1 MAWPS
6 AADFSEA
13 VQSPRTAFRD
23 AELQSGQIELNNLQL
38 PKPRSGGFAV
48 VFKLQ
53 SGPRDWAVK
62 CFTRDFADQ
71 RQRYDSISR
80 HLAEKQLP
88 YIVPFEYLREGIKVR
103 GQMYPILKME
113 WVEGENLREYVERH
127 LRQPQIL
134 RKLAA
139 QWATMLSALH
149 AASIAHGDLQDH
161 NVIVVNDAIRLIDY
175 DGMFV
180 PSLHGYIS
188 HELGARNYQHPLRT
202 ERDFGPYLDNFSA
215 WVVYLSLIGL
225 AAEPELWRKFGLGD
239 ERLILDRSDYDEPS
253 KSEVLKVLENCSV
266 QDVRSLARIFRSLI
280 YFKLSDIPSLDG
292 QVDLAQS
299 PNIPREGSWLD
310 DHVANIAASKSKSAE
325 VDASP
330 ELTMSDPAWILE
342 GLAERDSVSWAFEH
356 SPVAERIVLAS
367 SLVAG
372 CLVLVLWHLGLFG
385 YYVPGLAFVISSMGD
400 SIFITVRFF
409 TDGTVK
415 AARPVHAKAREVS
428 SARRT
433 TERDLDQTAK
443 KSRKIRQTLKD
454 ELNKIDGAHHSLRGD
469 EQEEILKTQR
479 VSENNLNQVRQRIQ
493 ELDSSEATEIA
504 DSLSALQRRHV
515 DAWMARTILANAK
528 IPGIGETF
536 KISLMARG
544 YRTALDIDAGVEGI
558 SGIGPARRASLMSW
572 RRQVESQARASAPGA
587 LARNDEAAIRT
598 KYVAQRNT
606 LNMQADAI
614 RRGLADKER
623 GIRDA
628 FKLRNE
634 ALERQA
640 ALARQHEDEELKK
653 IDHQTEQFRKALFR
667 INWDAAKLDRDLL
680 AIRNIHFLRY
690 VAAVFFL
697 TRRARGI

>member
-1 MAWPS
+1 VAWPS

-23 AELQSGQIELNNLQL
+23 GELQLGQIELNSLQL

-53 SGPRDWAVK
+53 SGPKDWAVK

-80 HLAEKQLP
+80 HLAEKHLS

-103 GQMYPILKME
+103 GQMYPILKMK

-134 RKLAA
+134 RNLAA

-149 AASIAHGDLQDH
+149 AASIAHGDLQDR
-161 NVIVVNDAIRLIDY
+161 NVIVVNDAIQLIDY

-180 PSLHGYIS
+180 PSLHGNIS

-239 ERLILDRSDYDEPS
+239 ERLIFDRSDYDEPS
-253 KSEVLKVLENCSV
+253 KSEVLKVLENCFV
-266 QDVRSLARIFRSLI
+266 QDVRSVAKIFRSLI
-280 YFKLSDIPSLDG
+280 YLRLSDIPFLDELI
-292 QVDLAQS
+292 DL
-299 PNIPREGSWLD
+299 
-310 DHVANIAASKSKSAE
+310 SKSKSAQ
-325 VDASP
+325 VDASS
-330 ELTMSDPAWILE
+330 ELAMSDPAWILE

-372 CLVLVLWHLGLFG
+372 CLVLVLWYLGSFA
-385 YYVPGLAFVISSMGD
+385 YYVSILAFVLASIGD
-400 SIFITVRFF
+400 SIFLIARFF
-409 TDGTVK
+409 TDGAVK
-415 AARPVHAKAREVS
+415 AARPLRAKAREAS

-433 TERDLDQTAK
+433 AQRDLDQAAK
-443 KSRKIRQTLKD
+443 KSLKIRQALKD
-454 ELNKIDGAHHSLRGD
+454 ELSKIEGAHHSLRAN
-469 EQEEILKTQR
+469 EQEEKGKVQTAI
-479 VSENNLNQVRQRIQ
+479 ENNLNQLRQRIR
-493 ELDSSEATEIA
+493 ELDNSEATEIA
-504 DSLSALQRRHV
+504 NTLGALQRHHV
-515 DAWMARTILANAK
+515 DAWMARTTLANAQ
-528 IPGIGETF
+528 IPGIGEAF
-536 KISLMARG
+536 KFSLLASG
-544 YRTALDIDAGVEGI
+544 YRTAVDIDADVERI
-558 SGIGPARRASLMSW
+558 PGIGPARRHSLMFW
-572 RRQVESQARASAPGA
+572 RQQVESQARASAPTA
-587 LARNDEAAIRT
+587 LARNEETAIRT
-598 KYVAQRNT
+598 KYAAPRKA
-606 LNMQADAI
+606 LNMQADAM
-614 RRGLADKER
+614 RGGLAAKER
-623 GIRDA
+623 EIRDA

-634 ALERQA
+634 ALVRRA
-640 ALARQHEDEELKK
+640 ALARHHEDEELKK
-653 IDHQTEQFRKALFR
+653 IDHQTEDLRKALFR
-667 INWDAAKLDRDLL
+667 INWDSAKLDRDLL
-680 AIRNIHFLRY
+680 AIKNIHFLRY
-690 VAAVFFL
+690 VSAVFFL